1 MMCFQNWRL
10 WSLNLEG
17 NHYGLGVFKMQN
29 KAFLFSFLV
38 SLSFIN
44 FSLFIGF
51 SVFAKGIMQPG
62 DIFKDCDVCPEM
74 VVIPP
79 GKFMMGAPKSEKD
92 RDINEGPRRKVTIA
106 KVFAAGQFEITRAQ
120 FAAFVTE
127 TGHDVGKCWIFEK
140 GRWKKNQPNMSYKNP
155 GFHQDDTHPAVCV
168 NWNDAKAYVS
178 WLSRKTKK
186 NYRLLSEAEWEYVA
200 RAKTNTPFWW
210 GQSILTSQANYNGA
224 NYKGYGQNGHDNSKG
239 SEESFRQK
247 TVPVFSFKANEFGLY
262 NVHGN
267 VWEWVEDCWHDN
279 YHGAPTDGTAWTK
292 AGDCSKPVLRGG
304 SWFERPKDLRSAER
318 MYGIATYRFSNS
330 GFRVA
335 RTLTE

>member
-1 MMCFQNWRL
+1 MCFQNWRL

-38 SLSFIN
+38 SLSFIS

-79 GKFMMGAPKSEKD
+79 GKFMMGAPKFEKE

-106 KVFAAGQFEITRAQ
+106 QAFAVGQYEITRAQ
-120 FAAFVTE
+120 FAAFVSA
-127 TGHDVGKCWIFEK
+127 TGHDVGKCWVFEK
-140 GRWKKNQPNMSYKNP
+140 GRWKKNQPNMSYKTP
-155 GFHQDDTHPAVCV
+155 GFHQDGTHPVVCV
-168 NWNDAKAYVS
+168 NWNDAKAYVG
-178 WLSRKTKK
+178 WLSSKTKK

-200 RAKTNTPFWW
+200 RAKTDTPFWW
-210 GQSILTSQANYNGA
+210 GQSISTSQANYNGA
-224 NYKGYGQNGHDNSKG
+224 NYKGSEENGHVTSKG
-239 SEESFRQK
+239 SEETFRQK

-279 YHGAPTDGTAWTK
+279 YYNAPTDGTAWTK

-304 SWFERPKDLRSAER
+304 S
-318 MYGIATYRFSNS
+318 
-330 GFRVA
+330 
-335 RTLTE
+335 